1 MPHTKA
7 CFVDE
12 EPPLLA
18 REKPGR
24 WYACRTTCD
33 DHKQQAV
40 LEGGENLFT
49 FLDRRQDKTFP
60 LEGSG
65 LNYLINP
72 VKVNGLCGWCDFH
85 FEAPVIYEEVFPCE
99 TYFDFYVQH
108 AEDIQ
113 PFFYL
118 LYQEYQKVKK
128 KTGFFDL
135 LLALRKSEP
144 STEKYLT
151 LLLNMWNLQLVLQ
164 HHLNVQGLSRVNSP
178 DHARE
183 TILTV
188 YEQLNEE
195 TLLAEVVNDMFKR
208 LIQLGDQR
216 FAHLSNQ

>member
-1 MPHTKA
+1 MAHTKA

-18 REKPGR
+18 REKPGK
-24 WYACRTTCD
+24 WYVCRIACD

-40 LEGGENLFT
+40 LASGENLFT
-49 FLDRRQDKTFP
+49 FLDRRINKTFP

-72 VKVNGLCGWCDFH
+72 VKVNGLCAWCDFH
-85 FEAPVIYEEVFPCE
+85 FETPVIYEEVFPSD

-108 AEDIQ
+108 IEDIQ

-118 LYQEYQKVKK
+118 LYQEYQNLKK
-128 KTGFFDL
+128 KNGFFEV

-151 LLLNMWNLQLVLQ
+151 FLLNMWNLQFVLQ
-164 HHLNVQGLSRVNSP
+164 HHLKVQGLSWVKSP
-178 DHARE
+178 DDARD
-183 TILTV
+183 TFLTV

-195 TLLAEVVNDMFKR
+195 TLLADVVNDMFKR

-216 FAHLSNQ
+216 FAHLTS